1 MSEMFGVRTVWH
13 GPGGTSP
20 VGHAANLMLELNTW
34 NFGVHEW
41 AVFPERTLEVFPG
54 CPEVRDG
61 HMWPNG
67 KPGLGIDM
75 DEKLAAKYPDT
86 GARHV
91 QGTGPPGRRR
101 DRQAIRN
108 YLKKCF
114 DKLSTNG
121 TFARRTGL
129 LQDERDCYK
138 NVRPELVQHRSP
150 PHQARGRL

>member
-1 MSEMFGVRTVWH
+1 MVKDRLVDFIRIHVSRVGGLTPCRKYAALSEMFGVRTVWH

-41 AVFPERTLEVFPG
+41 AVFPEWTREVFPG

-75 DEKLAAKYPDT
+75 DERLAAKYPI
-86 GARHV
+86 
-91 QGTGPPGRRR
+91 P
-101 DRQAIRN
+101 
-108 YLKKCF
+108 
-114 DKLSTNG
+114 
-121 TFARRTGL
+121 
-129 LQDERDCYK
+129 ERDMFRELVRRADGAI
-138 NVRPELVQHRSP
+138 VRP
-150 PHQARGRL
+150 